1 MIARSKPIRQQVPV
15 PDWHQQFLKMLPVIR
30 KYAESAFRHL
40 DTEGREDAVHEVIA
54 NALVA
59 FVRLVQLGK
68 ADLAFPTV
76 LARYGAGQVREGRRV
91 GNRRRVSEV
100 LAEYAQRK
108 KGFVVERLDCF
119 HKESGDWLEAVVE
132 DTRTP
137 VPDQVAFRIDF
148 PAWLNSQTKRNRRI
162 AEALAVGSTTG
173 EVAKRFKLSSSRIS
187 QLRQEFR
194 RSWLE
199 FHGDA
204 EVLQPDFVPL
214 LHTHPRRPSFQ
225 SLKDKQICTS
235 QVEEA

>member
-1 MIARSKPIRQQVPV
+1 MIARPKPIRQRASL

-30 KYAESAFRHL
+30 KYANNAFQHL

-59 FVRLVQLGK
+59 FARLVQLGK
-68 ADLAFPTV
+68 ADLAYPTV
-76 LARYGAGQVREGRRV
+76 LARYGAAQLREGRRV

-108 KGFVVERLDCF
+108 KGFVVERLDRF
-119 HKESGDWLEAVVE
+119 RKESGEWLEAVVE
-132 DTRTP
+132 DPRTP

-173 EVAKRFKLSSSRIS
+173 EVARRFKLSPGRIS
-187 QLRQEFR
+187 QLRQQFHQSWQEFQ
-194 RSWLE
+194 
-199 FHGDA
+199 GDKVTLPA
-204 EVLQPDFVPL
+204 
-214 LHTHPRRPSFQ
+214 
-225 SLKDKQICTS
+225 
-235 QVEEA
+235 

>member
-1 MIARSKPIRQQVPV
+1 VIARAKPIRRQASVPE
-15 PDWHQQFLKMLPVIR
+15 WHHQFLEMLPVIR
-30 KYAESAFRHL
+30 KYADNAFQRL
-40 DTEGREDAVHEVIA
+40 GTEGREDAVHEVIA

-68 ADLAFPTV
+68 ADLAYPTV
-76 LARYGAGQVREGRRV
+76 LARYGAAQVREGRRV

-108 KGFVVERLDCF
+108 KGFVVESLDSF
-119 HKESGDWLEAVVE
+119 HKESGQWLEAIVE

-173 EVAKRFKLSSSRIS
+173 EVARRFNLSSGRIS
-187 QLRQEFR
+187 QLRQEFH
-194 RSWLE
+194 RSWQE
-199 FHGDA
+199 FQGDTA
-204 EVLQPDFVPL
+204 AAAV
-214 LHTHPRRPSFQ
+214 
-225 SLKDKQICTS
+225 
-235 QVEEA
+235 